1 MPTPTEKK
9 EVFIRG
15 VFTQAVPNSRPI
27 KFKTYQLPEYFYCT
41 IYLFDSDGK
50 KVNKANEN
58 KFKVWSVEFL
68 IRVSTPDTLE
78 TITTTI
84 KGASTYRG
92 HASIKFINT
101 SLTSVETENLKELS
115 KLGKVKPSYY
125 KSVAENR
132 ARVMGWV
139 ITSAVQSLVYKK
151 GKDGSHGWPIG
162 GRRVID
168 ETELQVL
175 ATGAVNSAYLTL
187 DDAFYKE
194 VARIYKKAK
203 ADGEWPNEVL
213 KQVFNRDSTKT
224 VQGWTT
230 EAYKRGYLT
239 DRDKGVSTVR
249 KTARK
254 KATER
259 KGK

>member
-1 MPTPTEKK
+1 MPTPKDKK

-41 IYLFDSDGK
+41 VYLFDSDGK

-78 TITTTI
+78 TIMTTI
-84 KGASTYRG
+84 KGASVYKG
-92 HASIKFINT
+92 HAVVSFGTDHI
-101 SLTSVETENLKELS
+101 KELS

-151 GKDGSHGWPIG
+151 GKDGSHSWPIG
-162 GRRVID
+162 ARRVID

-175 ATGAVNSAYLTL
+175 ATGVINSAYLTK

-194 VARIYKKAK
+194 VARIYRKAL

-213 KQVFNRDSTKT
+213 KQLYGRDSTKT

-239 DRDKGVSTVR
+239 DKDKGVSTVR
-249 KTARK
+249 KIARK

>member
-41 IYLFDSDGK
+41 VYLFDSDGK
-50 KVNKANEN
+50 KVNKSNEN

-84 KGASTYRG
+84 KGASVWKG
-92 HASIKFINT
+92 HTVVSFGLDEI
-101 SLTSVETENLKELS
+101 KELS

-151 GKDGSHGWPIG
+151 GKDGSHSWLIG
-162 GRRVID
+162 GRREVS

-194 VARIYKKAK
+194 VARIYKKAV

-213 KQVFNRDSTKT
+213 KQVYDRDSTKT

-230 EAYKRGYLT
+230 EARKRGYLT
-239 DRDKGVSTVR
+239 DKDKGVSTVT

-254 KATER
+254 KVTER

>member
-1 MPTPTEKK
+1 MATRSGKK
-9 EVFIRG
+9 DVFLRG
-15 VFTQAVPNSRPI
+15 VFTEAVTGARPI

-41 IYLFDSDGK
+41 VYLFDSDGK
-50 KVNKANEN
+50 KVTKATEN
-58 KFKVWSVEFL
+58 NFKVWSVEFL

-84 KGASTYRG
+84 KGASAYKG
-92 HASIKFINT
+92 HTVVSFGLDEIKEF
-101 SLTSVETENLKELS
+101 S

-125 KSVAENR
+125 KSVSEYR
-132 ARVMGWV
+132 ARFMGWV
-139 ITSAVQSLVYKK
+139 ITSAVQSLIYKK
-151 GKDGSHGWPIG
+151 GKDGSHGWVFG
-162 GRRVID
+162 GRREVS

-175 ATGAVNSAYLTL
+175 ATGAVNSAYLTK

-194 VARIYKKAK
+194 VARIYKQAK
-203 ADGEWPNEVL
+203 ADGERVNEVL
-213 KQVFNRDSTKT
+213 KQMYHRDSTKT

-239 DRDKGVSTVR
+239 DKDKGVSTVR
-249 KTARK
+249 KTARQ

>member
-41 IYLFDSDGK
+41 VYLFDSDGK
-50 KVNKANEN
+50 KVSKANEN

-84 KGASTYRG
+84 KGASTYKG
-92 HASIKFINT
+92 HTVASLGTDEIKEF
-101 SLTSVETENLKELS
+101 S
-115 KLGKVKPSYY
+115 KLGKIKPSYY

-168 ETELQVL
+168 ETELQVI
-175 ATGAVNSAYLTL
+175 ATGVINSAYLTL

-224 VQGWTT
+224 VQGWHN
-230 EAYKRGYLT
+230 EATKRGYLT
-239 DRDKGVSTVR
+239 EKDKGVSTVR

>member
-41 IYLFDSDGK
+41 VYLFDSDGK

-84 KGASTYRG
+84 KGASAWKG
-92 HASIKFINT
+92 HTVVSFGLDEIKEF
-101 SLTSVETENLKELS
+101 S

-125 KSVAENR
+125 KSVSEYR
-132 ARVMGWV
+132 ARFMGWV

-151 GKDGSHGWPIG
+151 GKDGSHGWLLG
-162 GRRVID
+162 GRRQVS

-175 ATGAVNSAYLTL
+175 ATGAVNSAYLTK

-194 VARIYKKAK
+194 VARIYKQAK
-203 ADGEWPNEVL
+203 ADGERVNEVL
-213 KQVFNRDSTKT
+213 KQMYHRDSTKT

-239 DRDKGVSTVR
+239 DKDKGVSTVR

>member
-1 MPTPTEKK
+1 MSTPK
-9 EVFIRG
+9 ERKDVYIRG
-15 VFTQAVPNSRPI
+15 VFTEAVPNARPI
-27 KFKTYQLPEYFYCT
+27 KFRTYQIPEYFSCT
-41 IYLFDSDGK
+41 VYLFDSDGK
-50 KVNKANEN
+50 KVTKVNEK
-58 KFKVWSVEFL
+58 KFKTWSVKLL

-78 TITTTI
+78 TITTTVY
-84 KGASTYRG
+84 GASAYKG
-92 HASIKFINT
+92 HVVASFG
-101 SLTSVETENLKELS
+101 LDEFKELA
-115 KLGKVKPSYY
+115 KLSKVKPSYY
-125 KSVAENR
+125 KSVADNR
-132 ARVMGWV
+132 ARLLGWA

-151 GKDGSHGWPIG
+151 GKDGSHSWPIG
-162 GRRVID
+162 SRRQVS

-175 ATGAVNSAYLTL
+175 ATGAINNSYLTL

-194 VARIYKKAK
+194 VARIYKQAK

-213 KQVFNRDSTKT
+213 KQVYDRDSTKT

-239 DRDKGVSTVR
+239 DKDKGVSTVR

>member
-41 IYLFDSDGK
+41 VYLFDSDGK

-84 KGASTYRG
+84 KGTSAWKG
-92 HASIKFINT
+92 HTVVSFGLDEI
-101 SLTSVETENLKELS
+101 KELS

-168 ETELQVL
+168 ETELQVI
-175 ATGAVNSAYLTL
+175 ATGVINSAYLTL

-224 VQGWTT
+224 VQGWHN
-230 EAYKRGYLT
+230 EATKRGYLT
-239 DRDKGVSTVR
+239 EKDKGVSTVR

>member
-41 IYLFDSDGK
+41 VYLFDSDGK

-84 KGASTYRG
+84 KGASAWNG
-92 HASIKFINT
+92 HTVVSFGLDEI
-101 SLTSVETENLKELS
+101 KELS

-239 DRDKGVSTVR
+239 DKDKGVSTVR

>member
-1 MPTPTEKK
+1 MKGVFQATPTPTEKK

-41 IYLFDSDGK
+41 VYLFDSDGK
-50 KVNKANEN
+50 KVSKANEN

-84 KGASTYRG
+84 KGASTYKG
-92 HASIKFINT
+92 HTVASLGTDEIKEF
-101 SLTSVETENLKELS
+101 S
-115 KLGKVKPSYY
+115 KLGKIKPSYY

-168 ETELQVL
+168 ETELQVI
-175 ATGAVNSAYLTL
+175 ATGVINSAYLTL

-224 VQGWTT
+224 VQGWHN
-230 EAYKRGYLT
+230 EATKRGYLT
-239 DRDKGVSTVR
+239 EKDKGVSTVR

>member
-1 MPTPTEKK
+1 MPTPKDKK

-41 IYLFDSDGK
+41 VYLFDSDGK

-78 TITTTI
+78 TIMTTI
-84 KGASTYRG
+84 KGASVYKG
-92 HASIKFINT
+92 HAVVSFGIDQI
-101 SLTSVETENLKELS
+101 KELS

-151 GKDGSHGWPIG
+151 GKDGSHSWPIG
-162 GRRVID
+162 ARRVID

-175 ATGAVNSAYLTL
+175 ATGVINSAYLTK

-194 VARIYKKAK
+194 VARIYRKAL
-203 ADGEWPNEVL
+203 ADAEWPNEVL
-213 KQVFNRDSTKT
+213 KQLYGRDSTKT

-239 DRDKGVSTVR
+239 DKDKGVSTVR
-249 KTARK
+249 KIARK

>member
-1 MPTPTEKK
+1 MPTPKDKK

-41 IYLFDSDGK
+41 VYLFDSDGK

-78 TITTTI
+78 TIMTTI
-84 KGASTYRG
+84 KGASVYKG
-92 HASIKFINT
+92 HAVVSFGTDQI
-101 SLTSVETENLKELS
+101 KELS

-168 ETELQVL
+168 ETELQVI
-175 ATGAVNSAYLTL
+175 ATGVINSAYLTL

-194 VARIYKKAK
+194 VARIYRKAL
-203 ADGEWPNEVL
+203 ADAEWPNEVL
-213 KQVFNRDSTKT
+213 KQLYGRDSTKT

-239 DRDKGVSTVR
+239 DKDKGVSTVR
-249 KTARK
+249 KIARK

>member
-9 EVFIRG
+9 DVFIRG

-41 IYLFDSDGK
+41 VYLFDSDGK
-50 KVNKANEN
+50 KVNKANES

-84 KGASTYRG
+84 KGASTYKG
-92 HASIKFINT
+92 HTVVSFGVDEIKEF
-101 SLTSVETENLKELS
+101 S

-151 GKDGSHGWPIG
+151 SKDGSHSWLLG
-162 GRRVID
+162 GRREVS

-175 ATGAVNSAYLTL
+175 ATGAVNSSYLTK

-194 VARIYKKAK
+194 VARIYKKAV

-213 KQVFNRDSTKT
+213 KQVYDRNSTKT

-239 DRDKGVSTVR
+239 DKDKGVSTVR

>member
-1 MPTPTEKK
+1 MATRSDKK
-9 EVFIRG
+9 DVFLKG
-15 VFTQAVPNSRPI
+15 VFTQAVAGARPI

-41 IYLFDSDGK
+41 VYLFDSDGK
-50 KVNKANEN
+50 KVTKATEN
-58 KFKVWSVEFL
+58 NFKVWSVEFL

-84 KGASTYRG
+84 KGASAYKG
-92 HASIKFINT
+92 HTVVSFGLDEIKEF
-101 SLTSVETENLKELS
+101 S

-125 KSVAENR
+125 KSVSEYR
-132 ARVMGWV
+132 ARFMGWV
-139 ITSAVQSLVYKK
+139 ITSAVQSLIYKK

-168 ETELQVL
+168 ETELQVI
-175 ATGAVNSAYLTL
+175 ATGVINSAYLTL

-213 KQVFNRDSTKT
+213 KQVYDRTSTKT
-224 VQGWTT
+224 VQGWHN
-230 EAYKRGYLT
+230 EATKRGYLT
-239 DRDKGVSTVR
+239 EKDKGVSTVR

-254 KATER
+254 KSTER

>member
-15 VFTQAVPNSRPI
+15 VFTQAVPDSRPI

-41 IYLFDSDGK
+41 VYLFDSDGK

-84 KGASTYRG
+84 KGASTWKG
-92 HASIKFINT
+92 HTVVSFGLDEI
-101 SLTSVETENLKELS
+101 KELS

-168 ETELQVL
+168 ETELQVI
-175 ATGAVNSAYLTL
+175 ATGVINSAYLTL

-224 VQGWTT
+224 VQGWHN
-230 EAYKRGYLT
+230 EATKRGYLT
-239 DRDKGVSTVR
+239 EKDKGVSTVR

>member
-41 IYLFDSDGK
+41 VYLFDSDGK

-84 KGASTYRG
+84 KGASAWKG
-92 HASIKFINT
+92 HTVVGFGLDEI
-101 SLTSVETENLKELS
+101 KELS

-168 ETELQVL
+168 ETELQVI
-175 ATGAVNSAYLTL
+175 ATGVINSAYLTL

-224 VQGWTT
+224 VQGWHN
-230 EAYKRGYLT
+230 EATKRGYLT
-239 DRDKGVSTVR
+239 EKDKGVSTVR

-254 KATER
+254 KAIER

>member
-41 IYLFDSDGK
+41 VYLFDSDGK
-50 KVNKANEN
+50 KVSKANEN

-84 KGASTYRG
+84 KGASTYKG
-92 HASIKFINT
+92 HTVASLGTDEIKEF
-101 SLTSVETENLKELS
+101 S
-115 KLGKVKPSYY
+115 KLGKLKPSYY

-239 DRDKGVSTVR
+239 DKDKGVSTVR